1 MRLQRANVLL
11 EPDSDFSQSDSED
24 DVKDFNDA
32 YYLFKEEFDA
42 VIDDESLENHDPQ
55 YMKLFQGVLEKDALD
70 PQRKAYRKKKQQ

>member
-1 MRLQRANVLL
+1 ML

-55 YMKLFQGVLEKDALD
+55 YMKLF
-70 PQRKAYRKKKQQ
+70 

>member
-24 DVKDFNDA
+24 DVKDFSDA

-55 YMKLFQGVLEKDALD
+55 YMKLF
-70 PQRKAYRKKKQQ
+70 